1 MTALT
6 PIPFEIPDS
15 RRPRKVRGFVCI
27 AFAGEKMYSG
37 CDSND
42 SEDAY
47 WNMVDCARRDMVT
60 SVTVDKDFD
69 PAIDRPTVRMYQ
81 IPSDGEPSVE
91 LLEVGDERA

>member
-1 MTALT
+1 
-6 PIPFEIPDS
+6 
-15 RRPRKVRGFVCI
+15 
-27 AFAGEKMYSG
+27 MYSG

-69 PAIDRPTVRMYQ
+69 PAIDRPTVRMYA
-81 IPSDGEPSVE
+81 IPAEGEVTVGE
-91 LLEVGDERA
+91 LEFAE